1 MNNLK
6 RVLSLGLVG
15 TMLSGMMVMG
25 ASAADFTDVDKIQ
38 HDEAVNV
45 LVALKVVDGK
55 PDGSF
60 DPEGDVTRSQ
70 MAKMIAVAMNGGSEA
85 NTGTK
90 TTPTYTDIKGHWA
103 ESYIEYCADLGIIS
117 GRGDGTFD
125 PDANV
130 TGLEATKMVLTAM
143 GFDAEAYK
151 LTGAQWA
158 VRTDEV
164 ARTMTGTQEGEP
176 NMYEDLAGVMMAAN
190 ASRDTAA
197 QLIWNGLQNRTRTV
211 QPTTTSGGG
220 VEWTYVTNSTSLL
233 KQRYDAE
240 VKEGQFKGNEKTG
253 ATTTEGEI
261 VVDNWSFPS
270 DFDISNIGETVKVV
284 YKEGKGGVT
293 GPDKKDTILGVFNAN
308 KSQVVKAT
316 LNDVA
321 DAKDDLKKGKIK
333 VAGTLYEIDDKV
345 TVHTNYGESSKDY
358 TTAKAIQDDL
368 KKVNGDAIKVVI
380 NDDNKVT
387 DIYLVQSYLAKVTS
401 VTSSKIT
408 LSGIGTIDLEDNDVA
423 EGLKKNDVVVVT
435 SIYAEKTKT
444 DDAHYTVAKAEVVE
458 GEITSFEGTKSVAID
473 SENYKIREEN
483 LGNYK
488 NVVDDAYT
496 GFDGNIGNTVAAYL
510 VNGFVAVVNELES
523 GASDW
528 ALVIASN
535 GKNWDATKMDQGRV
549 QLLKP
554 DGSKPTY
561 NVDEK
566 SDIQLAK
573 DSVAISNLIKYS
585 VTNDGTIKIKTAQS
599 TTAANGQSDKDAS
612 FVKVTG
618 GDLVWDDDT
627 KMLGDVAVA
636 ASDAVLFVNT
646 SADATADYKYYSLR
660 NLGDIKA
667 TDAAGKDEAK
677 DVAYVKDSSGRIL
690 YAYVDLGRVPGGAT
704 ADTLYGMITTDLRTV
719 KVGDEQYKQ
728 ATVWTQDGEKTIK
741 VDADYVGSDASKL
754 DLKKGAYISFKE
766 TSDELYD
773 KTTGEMKVL
782 AANVTAAAVNSVLDV
797 AVDSYSESDKTLSYY
812 VKGQLEKTLASG
824 VFEAKDGENAKVNAL
839 DKDAVIVYVDRDN
852 KKGLDDVGISAF
864 PETKGY
870 ANAKLVFDTEKT
882 NKIVA
887 IIFNA
892 NNDTDVNGNEVAL
905 GNEEKAPA
913 VAVTSADLSKDAVEI
928 TAADTAADAI
938 TVSNIKPDN
947 ATDKTVTVES
957 ADDTKVIAS
966 VSGTTITVKT
976 AAGLTNSANGTVKV
990 TVKVGGVQVGEIT
1003 VTINIA

>member
-6 RVLSLGLVG
+6 RVLGLGLVG
-15 TMLSGMMVMG
+15 TMLAGMLTMG
-25 ASAADFTDVDKIQ
+25 ASAADFTDADKIQ

-60 DPEGDVTRSQ
+60 DPQGDVTRSQ

-164 ARTMTGTQEGEP
+164 ARTMTGTQPGEP
-176 NMYEDLAGVMMAAN
+176 NMYEDLSSVMMAAN
-190 ASRDTAA
+190 ATRDTAV

-253 ATTTEGEI
+253 ATSTEGEI
-261 VVDNWSFPS
+261 AVGDYSFPY

-293 GPDKKDTILGVFNAN
+293 GPDKKDTIFGVFNTN
-308 KSQVVKAT
+308 KSQVVKAA
-316 LNDVA
+316 LSDVA
-321 DAKDDLKKGKIK
+321 DAKDDLAKNKIK
-333 VAGTLYEIDDKV
+333 VAGALYEIDTTNGV
-345 TVHTNYGESSKDY
+345 VIHTNYGE
-358 TTAKAIQDDL
+358 TTSAAMKSASDVQTAI
-368 KKVNGDAIKVVI
+368 KKTNNGDALKVII

-387 DIYLVQSYLAKVTS
+387 DIYVTQSYLSKVTS

-458 GEITSFEGTKSVAID
+458 GEITSYEGTKSVAID
-473 SENYKIREEN
+473 GDNYKIREEN

-488 NVVDDAYT
+488 NVVDNAYT
-496 GFDGNIGNTVAAYL
+496 DFAGTIGDTVAAYL
-510 VNGFVAVVNELES
+510 VNGFIAVIDEVES

-528 ALVIASN
+528 ALVIAEN
-535 GKNWDATKMDQGRV
+535 GEDWNASTMKQGRV
-549 QLLKP
+549 QIMKP
-554 DGSKPTY
+554 DGTKAY
-561 NVDEK
+561 YYVDEK
-566 SDIQLAK
+566 SDIQL
-573 DSVAISNLIKYS
+573 DTDGVEVADLIKYS
-585 VTNDGTIKIKTAQS
+585 VTNDGTLKIKANQN
-599 TTAANGQSDKDAS
+599 TTAAGADKDAG
-612 FVKVTG
+612 FVAAG
-618 GDLVWDDDT
+618 EQVWDDDT
-627 KMLGDVAVA
+627 KMFAGTAVA
-636 ASDAVLFVNT
+636 AADSVLFVNT
-646 SADATADYKYYSLR
+646 SADSTDYKVYNLR
-660 NLGDIKA
+660 NLGEIKN
-667 TDAAGKDEAK
+667 TDKA
-677 DVAYVKDSSGRIL
+677 VAYVKDSSGRIL

-719 KVGDEQYKQ
+719 KVGDEEYKQ
-728 ATVWTQDGEKTIK
+728 ATVWTNDGDKTIK
-741 VDADYVGSDASKL
+741 VDADYVGTDAGKL
-754 DLKKGAYISFKE
+754 NLKKGTYISFKE

-773 KTTGEMKVL
+773 KTTGEMAVL
-782 AANVTAAAVNSVLDV
+782 AANVTEDISAEHVLDV
-797 AVDSYSESDKTLSYY
+797 AVDTYSESDKTLSYY
-812 VKGQLEKTLASG
+812 VKDQLEKKADTG
-824 VFEAKDGENAKVNAL
+824 IFEAKDDENVKVNAL
-839 DKDAVIVYVDRDN
+839 DKDAVIVFVDRDN

-870 ANAKLVFDTEKT
+870 ANAKLIFDETDK
-882 NKIVA
+882 KIVA

-892 NNDTDVNGNEVAL
+892 NNDTDVNGDKVAL
-905 GNEEKAPA
+905 GDEEALDPSAKPTVVAKTTGLSLGTNGTDGKLTLEVTVTGDNGGKLTYKWSDGSTGATLEVSAAGTYSVVVTNTETGKAP
-913 VAVTSADLSKDAVEI
+913 
-928 TAADTAADAI
+928 TASD
-938 TVSNIKPDN
+938 SCSF
-947 ATDKTVTVES
+947 TVT
-957 ADDTKVIAS
+957 A
-966 VSGTTITVKT
+966 
-976 AAGLTNSANGTVKV
+976 
-990 TVKVGGVQVGEIT
+990 
-1003 VTINIA
+1003 